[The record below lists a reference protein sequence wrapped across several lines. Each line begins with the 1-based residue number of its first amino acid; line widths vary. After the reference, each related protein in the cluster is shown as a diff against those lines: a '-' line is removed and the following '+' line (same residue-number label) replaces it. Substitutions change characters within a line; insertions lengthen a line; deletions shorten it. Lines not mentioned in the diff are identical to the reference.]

1 MLVIGNGEYAAMPC
15 AACKGDCDSDSVCSG
30 TLKCFQRDGMTKL
43 ADCDRGRVGD
53 KKEHD
58 FCDDPLERESTVLV
72 TVAFRGLQADHK
84 AAKAIAF
91 LILTVS
97 MD

>member
-1 MLVIGNGEYAAMPC
+1 
-15 AACKGDCDSDSVCSG
+15 
-30 TLKCFQRDGMTKL
+30 MTKL
-43 ADCDRGRVGD
+43 PGCDRGGAGD
-53 KKEHD
+53 KKEDD
-58 FCDDPLERESTVLV
+58 FCYDPSERESTVLV
-72 TVAFRGLQADHK
+72 TVAFRGLQADHRAR